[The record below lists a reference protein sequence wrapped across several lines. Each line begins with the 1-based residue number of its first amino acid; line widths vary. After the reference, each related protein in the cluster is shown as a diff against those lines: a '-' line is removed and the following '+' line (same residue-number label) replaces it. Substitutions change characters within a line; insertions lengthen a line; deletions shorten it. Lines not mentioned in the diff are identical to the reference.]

1 MNVTERALPSTEV
14 LAVSAARLGAGAAA
28 MRAGA
33 KTREAQEGTCQS
45 VSLVYS
51 QLTLITGIEDLIM
64 IAFVFFRP
72 CGIASSLAARF
83 INMTWER

>member
-1 MNVTERALPSTEV
+1 M
-14 LAVSAARLGAGAAA
+14 SAARLGAGAAA

-33 KTREAQEGTCQS
+33 KTREAQEGTSQS

-51 QLTLITGIEDLIM
+51 QLTLITVSEDFIM

-72 CGIASSLAARF
+72 RGIASSLAARF

>member
-33 KTREAQEGTCQS
+33 KTREAQKGTCQS
-45 VSLVYS
+45 VSVVYS
-51 QLTLITGIEDLIM
+51 
-64 IAFVFFRP
+64 
-72 CGIASSLAARF
+72 
-83 INMTWER
+83 